1 MIPVVKSLITQI
13 YNDTN
18 IRVVKADTTAPAPS
32 LPYGVYKVT
41 SPYIKEAGMANEMYE
56 DNLDGLTMVRE
67 ESYKSTLS
75 MNIYAK
81 TDEEA
86 VELASIIRNWFTFQG
101 EQTISDLGIAV
112 TMVGNI
118 ENRTTF
124 LVDSYEYKHGFDIQ
138 LRLPNIQT
146 KVLDHFDTV
155 EMGGV
160 II

>member
-1 MIPVVKSLITQI
+1 MIPVIKSLITQI
-13 YNDTN
+13 YKDTN
-18 IRVVKADTTAPAPS
+18 IRVVKADTTAPSPS

-41 SPYIKEAGMANEMYE
+41 SPYIKEAGMANETYE
-56 DNLDGLTMVRE
+56 DNPDGLTMVRE

-75 MNIYAK
+75 MNLYAK

-112 TMVGNI
+112 IMVGNI